1 MDSQRCNSTKEVIKD
16 GKRIIGFIEQQ
27 KDGSWGYAF
36 GKPSQ
41 PSFLMFYTDSFE
53 KAKSRILETLNNFKE
68 LIRR

>member
-1 MDSQRCNSTKEVIKD
+1 MKLIKS
-16 GKRIIGFIEQQ
+16 GRKIVGWIEQQ
-27 KDGSWGYAF
+27 KDGSWGYVF

-53 KAKSRILETLNNFKE
+53 KAKSRLMEGHTNFKE

>member
-1 MDSQRCNSTKEVIKD
+1 MELVKD
-16 GKRIIGFIEQQ
+16 GRHIIGFIEKQ

-41 PSFLMFYTDSFE
+41 PSFIMFYTDTFE
-53 KAKSRILETLNNFKE
+53 KAKSRIMETRNNFKK